1 MKYTVTETM
10 FSDIF
15 SNGEYLAEPT
25 EHLSIRNKE
34 EAEALFQKL
43 SNDFIKANPE
53 WKVLVKTASLFRAT
67 GSPFSWD
74 DERKDIYDIIIKC
87 FHKKPKS
94 FSGLL
99 KLFGYNCYYQ
109 KERWQ

>member
-25 EHLSIRNKE
+25 DHLSIRNKE

-74 DERKDIYDIIIKC
+74 DGRKDIYEIKINARDDDYA
-87 FHKKPKS
+87 FRKMMESLDSYPW
-94 FSGLL
+94 
-99 KLFGYNCYYQ
+99 KL
-109 KERWQ
+109 